1 MFIIICLW
9 VWSIL
14 FFCFVTVSPPSVV
27 PHGHQVSKSIVEAC
41 ANEVGSPIL
50 AARASEAVTP
60 VAVVRAHK
68 AVTPILAA
76 RASQV
81 DTVSLP
87 SHGNLHVR
95 PLLAPLA
102 IEIVTLISAARASK
116 LSHLSQ
122 LMLFKWPT
130 HFKCGISWRLL
141 TTTIF
146 MLLRQLPRFLFWT
159 YVRPLIIPQ
168 VIQPV
173 HWL

>member
-1 MFIIICLW
+1 
-9 VWSIL
+9 
-14 FFCFVTVSPPSVV
+14 V
-27 PHGHQVSKSIVEAC
+27 PHGHQISKSIVEAC

-95 PLLAPLA
+95 PLLAPLG
-102 IEIVTLISAARASK
+102 IEIVTLISAARASQAVTP
-116 LSHLSQ
+116 LSAHVVQVTNPLQ
-122 LMLFKWPT
+122 VRNIVKAPNN
-130 HFKCGISWRLL
+130 HDIYVA
-141 TTTIF
+141 TTTASF
-146 MLLRQLPRFLFWT
+146 SFLNI
-159 YVRPLIIPQ
+159 RPPVNNPTGNSTCSLII
-168 VIQPV
+168 IKKFL
-173 HWL
+173 HKKLAFLILCR